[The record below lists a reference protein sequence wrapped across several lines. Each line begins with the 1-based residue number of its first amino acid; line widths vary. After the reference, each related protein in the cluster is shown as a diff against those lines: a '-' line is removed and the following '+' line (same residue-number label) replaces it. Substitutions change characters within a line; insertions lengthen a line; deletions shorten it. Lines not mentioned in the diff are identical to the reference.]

1 MMMMMMMSII
11 IQILRDCI
19 SVGQL
24 IIRITTTTKYKY
36 AKEIGKLPPPRLS
49 SSALNSHF
57 YLFSGMAHSDML
69 YLV

>member
-24 IIRITTTTKYKY
+24 IIRITTTTTTKYKY

-69 YLV
+69 